1 METLDGTDFSKDD
14 AVIARMM
21 DSVETQ
27 KANAMKR
34 GYIEAIPEEKNQDLD
49 ADGLLKKGQGK
60 NAAGGQRSYQFNQR
74 AYKKYHSTKSL
85 VERILKSHSEGN
97 RFIRNED
104 L

>member
-34 GYIEAIPEEKNQDLD
+34 GYLEAIPEEKNQDLD

-60 NAAGGQRSYQFNQR
+60 NAAGG
-74 AYKKYHSTKSL
+74 
-85 VERILKSHSEGN
+85 
-97 RFIRNED
+97 
-104 L
+104 